1 MYNQD
6 KIIIVRGGGDIASG
20 TINRL
25 HNMGFRVLVLEISKP
40 NFIRRKVC
48 YGEAVY
54 EGEFSL
60 EGTVSKL
67 ACSLEEIYSIW
78 EEKKIPIYIDP
89 EMKILEKLSP
99 DVIIDGILAKKNL
112 GMSKELAPV
121 TIGLGPGFEAG
132 KNVHAVI
139 ETNRGHNLGRIIY
152 EGKAA
157 ENTGIP
163 GIIQG
168 YGKER
173 VIYASAEGILKTV
186 HDIGDV
192 VQKDEIIAYIGTE
205 PVKAS
210 LTGLIRGMIRGG
222 SFVKKGL
229 KISDIDPRED
239 QLENCYTISDKAR
252 TISGGAVEAV
262 FFLLNK
268 NNKSKNE
275 NKLRN
280 D

>member
-1 MYNQD
+1 MYNSD

-25 HNMGFRVLVLEISKP
+25 YNMGFRVLVLEIPKP

-60 EGTVSKL
+60 EGAVSKI
-67 ACSLEEIYSIW
+67 AHSLEEIYSVW
-78 EEKKIPIYIDP
+78 EEGKIPVYIDP

-99 DVIIDGILAKKNL
+99 DVIIDGILAKRNL
-112 GMSKELAPV
+112 GMSKDIAPI

-132 KNVHAVI
+132 KDVHAVI
-139 ETNRGHNLGRIIY
+139 ETNRGHNLGRVIY
-152 EGKAA
+152 KGKAA
-157 ENTGIP
+157 ENTGVP

-173 VIYASAEGILKTV
+173 VIYAPAEGILKTV
-186 HDIGDV
+186 HDIGDIV
-192 VQKDEIIAYIGTE
+192 KKDEVIAYIGNE

-210 LTGLIRGMIRGG
+210 LTGLIRGMIREG

-229 KISDIDPRED
+229 KISDIDPREN

-252 TISGGAVEAV
+252 TVSGGAAEAV

-275 NKLRN
+275 IK
-280 D
+280 

>member
-1 MYNQD
+1 MYNRD

-78 EEKKIPIYIDP
+78 EEKKIPVYIDP

-252 TISGGAVEAV
+252 TISGGAAEAV

-275 NKLRN
+275 IN
-280 D
+280 

>member
-25 HNMGFRVLVLEISKP
+25 YNMGFRVLVLEISKP

-78 EEKKIPIYIDP
+78 EEKKIPVYIDP

-252 TISGGAVEAV
+252 TVSGGAAEAV

-275 NKLRN
+275 IN
-280 D
+280 

>member
-60 EGTVSKL
+60 EGTISKL

-78 EEKKIPIYIDP
+78 EEKKIPVYIDP

-252 TISGGAVEAV
+252 TVSGGAAEAV

-275 NKLRN
+275 IN
-280 D
+280 

>member
-1 MYNQD
+1 MYNRD

-78 EEKKIPIYIDP
+78 EEKKIPVYIDP

-252 TISGGAVEAV
+252 TVSGGAAEAV

-275 NKLRN
+275 IN
-280 D
+280 

>member
-78 EEKKIPIYIDP
+78 EEKKIPVYIDS

-275 NKLRN
+275 IN
-280 D
+280 

>member
-78 EEKKIPIYIDP
+78 EEKKIPVYIDP

-157 ENTGIP
+157 ENTSIP

-275 NKLRN
+275 IN
-280 D
+280 

>member
-78 EEKKIPIYIDP
+78 EEKKIPVYIDP

-210 LTGLIRGMIRGG
+210 LTGLIRGMIREG

>member
-78 EEKKIPIYIDP
+78 EEKKIPVYIDP

-252 TISGGAVEAV
+252 TVSGGAAEAV

-275 NKLRN
+275 IN
-280 D
+280 

>member
-78 EEKKIPIYIDP
+78 EEKKIPVYIDP

-275 NKLRN
+275 IN
-280 D
+280 

>member
-78 EEKKIPIYIDP
+78 EEKKIPVYIDP

-210 LTGLIRGMIRGG
+210 LIGLIRGMIRGG

-275 NKLRN
+275 IN
-280 D
+280 

>member
-1 MYNQD
+1 MYNRD

-67 ACSLEEIYSIW
+67 ACSLEEIHSIW
-78 EEKKIPIYIDP
+78 EEKKIPVYIDP

-210 LTGLIRGMIRGG
+210 LTGLIRGMIREG

>member
-78 EEKKIPIYIDP
+78 EEKKIPVYIDP

-252 TISGGAVEAV
+252 TISGGAAEAV

-275 NKLRN
+275 IN
-280 D
+280 